1 MSSMLEQAII
11 DAATLREAA
20 LKNAEQS
27 LIEKFAPQIKEAVES
42 MLENKTESKKMKYE
56 GRSVTVIHEADEDG
70 NVTVAENSGKA
81 FVVNESDLSDLTE
94 DDIIQ
99 EEEMAASSAPPEA
112 DSVAAPFAGNPTIN
126 TDQDVELSLDIERLE
141 DEITIDL
148 GKLQQELDDSEITSG
163 DSTSIEDIAGE
174 LESDLSSL
182 SAEPEEQPEPEADT
196 ADEDDVV
203 LQELLDLLD
212 EKQKIDEEIEVD
224 MREDKDGTFDSNQS
238 SLEYKRDKQEARD
251 AHHHEEEEPDDEGE
265 QEDLQETID
274 LLISQNEKLENVVY
288 KLNDKLNET
297 LLSNAKLIYQNR
309 TLCDASLNERQKSKI
324 VEAIAKAE
332 SPKEAKQLHETLT
345 TTVGSDQKKRPQS
358 LSESVNQRSNL
369 SGIINRG
376 QNLNESKNSDS
387 SFVKKMQKL
396 AGIK

>member
-1 MSSMLEQAII
+1 MLEQAII